1 MLKGASACTARRG
14 FLPGSSQTNS
24 LKRTTP
30 KLMDE
35 KRALLDKDYS
45 KCEGKIKDFYT
56 FKRIC
61 QTKRHVSGDHGSIN
75 MTSTMMSQLTLSVRS
90 PCVISLRIE
99 QIGEVLLCMMRE
111 NSFKV

>member
-1 MLKGASACTARRG
+1 MLKNASACTARTG
-14 FLPGSSQTNS
+14 FLPASSQTNP

-35 KRALLDKDYS
+35 KRALLDEDYS

-56 FKRIC
+56 FIRIC
-61 QTKRHVSGDHGSIN
+61 QTNRDITGDHGSIN
-75 MTSTMMSQLTLSVRS
+75 MTSTMMTQLTLSVRS
-90 PCVISLRIE
+90 PCVISLRLE